1 MSQKNQTQNDGSQH
15 LGSSDEL
22 ADKKPAIQHETTLH
36 EISLRL
42 LQAQENERTRLAYEL
57 HDEIGQDLTILKL
70 NLQAA
75 LKLLEEDGVLLPDT
89 DKRSKLL
96 AQLSG
101 AYGLSETLLNQI
113 RDLSLNLRPTM
124 LDNLGL
130 APTIRWYLGRAM
142 QSTDLDIQFH
152 VPANFG
158 RLPTE
163 VETTFFRIAQEA
175 VTNVL
180 RHAQARHLWVQLA
193 QRGSMTELHITDDGL
208 GFAYPIS
215 EQDPRANETLGLPGM
230 AWRASIIN
238 AQFEIETAPGKG
250 TRISLIAAGQ
260 P

>member
-1 MSQKNQTQNDGSQH
+1 MSQKDQTQNDAAQH
-15 LGSSDEL
+15 RKSSDDM
-22 ADKKPAIQHETTLH
+22 ADRKPAIQYETTLH

-70 NLQAA
+70 NLQAT
-75 LKLLEEDGVLLPDT
+75 LKLLEEDGVLLSDT
-89 DKRSKLL
+89 ETRSKM
-96 AQLSG
+96 LSDLSN
-101 AYGLSETLLNQI
+101 AYALSEKLLNQI

-130 APTIRWYLGRAM
+130 APTLRWYLGRAM
-142 QSTDLDIQFH
+142 KSTDLDIQFH
-152 VPANFG
+152 IPAHFG

-163 VETTFFRIAQEA
+163 METTFFRIAQEA

-215 EQDPRANETLGLPGM
+215 E
-230 AWRASIIN
+230 
-238 AQFEIETAPGKG
+238 
-250 TRISLIAAGQ
+250 
-260 P
+260 